1 MRIRKLEMMGFKSF
15 SDRTVVQFGD
25 GISCIVGPNGCG
37 KSNIIDALRWCIGE
51 QSAKKLRGS
60 EMMDVIFAG
69 SSDRKAV
76 GYAEV
81 AMTLSADDGKPFPG
95 EYREFGQISVGRR
108 LHRSGQSEYF
118 VNQSIVR
125 RRDVVDLFL
134 DTGIGNNLYSFIEQ
148 GRIGEIVQA
157 RPEQRRGLIDEA
169 AGIAKYKIRRD
180 EAQKRL
186 ESTAT
191 QLDRAADVAD
201 EMGRRVRTL
210 ARQVLKA
217 ASFRRTRALIRQ
229 NEIAL
234 SLAKM
239 PI

>member
-1 MRIRKLEMMGFKSF
+1 MRIHHEMGFKFIFRSH
-15 SDRTVVQFGD
+15 VVVRD

-37 KSNIIDALRWCIGE
+37 KSNIIDALRWCIME

-69 SSDRKAV
+69 SSDRKV
-76 GYAEV
+76 GYAE
-81 AMTLSADDGKPFPG
+81 AGTDALWTDGKPFPG

-148 GRIGEIVQA
+148 GLSVKLSKRVQNNA
-157 RPEQRRGLIDEA
+157 E
-169 AGIAKYKIRRD
+169 
-180 EAQKRL
+180 
-186 ESTAT
+186 
-191 QLDRAADVAD
+191 V
-201 EMGRRVRTL
+201 
-210 ARQVLKA
+210 
-217 ASFRRTRALIRQ
+217 
-229 NEIAL
+229 
-234 SLAKM
+234 
-239 PI
+239 